1 MPAYQGAC
9 HCGAVTFRLVSD
21 IIELTTCDCS
31 LCRQK
36 NALMTKV
43 HERALA
49 VLSGKDLLSVYEWW
63 ASTFFTQARR
73 TGSFWRE
80 ANGPGRA
87 RSSHSPVRW
96 HERTN
101 KNAASVSR
109 SGVLDSNI
117 ERGEF
122 LVLGRPGSDLLSQG
136 LSHSTIGAEE
146 FNGRVRDGIGLR
158 LFAKTTRPAKDKKTK
173 QAIFVWRLAP
183 LIHAGLGLATLWTLK
198 MRAIKPIERLVPVS
212 CMHCC
217 TSTSGLSTWWS
228 STVLK
233 GMLVLRW
240 VSRLDAFSGYPVRT

>member
-1 MPAYQGAC
+1 M
-9 HCGAVTFRLVSD
+9 TER
-21 IIELTTCDCS
+21 
-31 LCRQK
+31 CRHAGLSRAQ
-36 NALMTKV
+36 TK
-43 HERALA
+43 
-49 VLSGKDLLSVYEWW
+49 
-63 ASTFFTQARR
+63 TPPPFP
-73 TGSFWRE
+73 E
-80 ANGPGRA
+80 AA
-87 RSSHSPVRW
+87 FSY
-96 HERTN
+96 
-101 KNAASVSR
+101 
-109 SGVLDSNI
+109 SNI
-117 ERGEF
+117 ERGRF

-158 LFAKTTRPAKDKKTK
+158 LFARTTRPAKDKKTK

-183 LIHAGLGLATLWTLK
+183 LILVGVLTTLWTLK

-212 CMHCC
+212 CMHYC

>member
-1 MPAYQGAC
+1 MS
-9 HCGAVTFRLVSD
+9 VVDR
-21 IIELTTCDCS
+21 
-31 LCRQK
+31 
-36 NALMTKV
+36 NARCQWPGPC
-43 HERALA
+43 EA
-49 VLSGKDLLSVYEWW
+49 GW
-63 ASTFFTQARR
+63 RR
-73 TGSFWRE
+73 TFSKTMRQTKTPPRFPE
-80 ANGPGRA
+80 AA
-87 RSSHSPVRW
+87 FSYSY
-96 HERTN
+96 
-101 KNAASVSR
+101 
-109 SGVLDSNI
+109 I
-117 ERGEF
+117 ERGGF
-122 LVLGRPGSDLLSQG
+122 LVLCRPGSDLLSQG

-183 LIHAGLGLATLWTLK
+183 LIHSGLGLATLWTLK

-212 CMHCC
+212 CMHYC